1 MTTLKKNHS
10 CNIQNKD
17 GTNIW
22 IWYETG
28 IRYITDKTNNPF
40 WDRKQQKKS
49 KI

>member
-1 MTTLKKNHS
+1 MEENVEKNHS

-22 IWYETG
+22 
-28 IRYITDKTNNPF
+28 
-40 WDRKQQKKS
+40 DRKQQKKS